1 MAINENHQ
9 QTQEP
14 QQQTTNFIENPME
27 AHQEVIQNTPINLQ
41 EQQNAPINL
50 QEQQMLVPLID
61 HENEFK
67 RLSHA
72 NRLSS
77 LDSIFDNNLV
87 ISHDNENFDV
97 LENDTVL
104 VRYDSS
110 DSYFDK
116 M

>member
-1 MAINENHQ
+1 
-9 QTQEP
+9 
-14 QQQTTNFIENPME
+14 ME
-27 AHQEVIQNTPINLQ
+27 THQEVIQNTPINLQ
-41 EQQNAPINL
+41 EQQI
-50 QEQQMLVPLID
+50 LVPLID
-61 HENEFK
+61 HEYEFK